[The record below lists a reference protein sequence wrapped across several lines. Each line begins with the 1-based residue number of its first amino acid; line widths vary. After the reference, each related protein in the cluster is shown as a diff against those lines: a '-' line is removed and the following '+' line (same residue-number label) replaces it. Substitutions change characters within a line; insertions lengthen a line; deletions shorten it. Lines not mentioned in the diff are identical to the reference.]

1 MKTGATVW
9 IHPHG
14 SPREAVPA
22 TVDLISSNG
31 RSVAL
36 RLREKPPWC
45 RITDGF
51 LMHQEDFRIAMLLHR
66 EKIGPWIE
74 MVHHG
79 YYEIEE
85 SKPQ

>member
-1 MKTGATVW
+1 MKTGTTVW
-9 IHPHG
+9 VHPHG
-14 SPREAVPA
+14 SPRQAVPA

-36 RLREKPPWC
+36 RLRERPPWC
-45 RITDGF
+45 RIADGF
-51 LMHQEDFRIAMLLHR
+51 PMHREDFRIAMLLRR

-79 YYEIEE
+79 YYEIAE
-85 SKPQ
+85 SKPR

>member
-36 RLREKPPWC
+36 RLREKPTWC

-51 LMHQEDFRIAMLLHR
+51 FVHPEDLRIAVLLHR

-74 MVHHG
+74 LVHHG
-79 YYEIEE
+79 HYEIEE

>member
-1 MKTGATVW
+1 VKTGATVW

-14 SPREAVPA
+14 SPQGAVPA

-36 RLREKPPWC
+36 HLREKPPWC
-45 RITDGF
+45 RIADGF
-51 LMHQEDFRIAMLLHR
+51 LMGKEDFRIAVLLYR